1 MVAGSGR
8 FAKKKSHIQA
18 SRHQFLNSLIMGI
31 EFMSQILKNKIRI
44 HSLSE
49 VTFLQELERLQRK
62 EERET
67 RNRELSDEEDEDE
80 IPVLVPIPE
89 QVMGWEQNVGLLVVM

>member
-1 MVAGSGR
+1 
-8 FAKKKSHIQA
+8 
-18 SRHQFLNSLIMGI
+18 
-31 EFMSQILKNKIRI
+31 MSD
-44 HSLSE
+44 
-49 VTFLQELERLQRK
+49 VTFVQELERLQRK

-89 QVMGWEQNVGLLVVM
+89 QVMGCEQNVGLLVVIIFCGLQTVYFIQLMSFSRQTRRVGSPRWWWPRSPF